1 MRVFVTGATGG
12 IGSVLVP
19 ELMTAG
25 HEVLGLARSDASAEA
40 LTAAGA
46 SVLRGDLDDPESLRE
61 GAVQSEGVIHLA
73 FGADFNNI
81 GKSVAREALAV
92 ETFGAALEGS
102 GKPLVIASGTP
113 AIPGKTSTEADAF
126 PTDGPVGGRGRNAQ
140 SVVELAERGVRSAV
154 VRLPRSVHAAGGR
167 CGFASVLVDSARR
180 TGVSGYVGDG
190 TQRWPAVHRLDAAQ
204 LFRLVLEHAA
214 PGTVAHAVADEGDTM
229 RSIAEVI
236 GRQLDLPVE
245 AVEAETFGFLG
256 QIFAVDQ
263 PSSSALTREIRLE
276 TQPSEPARRPCG
288 WELSRLRESGRIDL
302 QHAHANC

>member
-19 ELMTAG
+19 ELMAAG
-25 HEVLGLARSDASAEA
+25 HEVLGLARSDASAQA

-46 SVLRGDLDDPESLRE
+46 SVLPGDLNDPESLRA
-61 GAVQSEGVIHLA
+61 GAVSVRRGGPPRLRRRLQQLREVGGEGDPRCRDL
-73 FGADFNNI
+73 
-81 GKSVAREALAV
+81 RRRPR
-92 ETFGAALEGS
+92 GS

-113 AIPGKTSTEADAF
+113 ALPGRTSTEADAF

-140 SVVELAERGVRSAV
+140 AVVDLAERGVRTAV

-167 CGFASVLVDSARR
+167 CGFASALIDSARR

-190 TQRWPAVHRLDAAQ
+190 TQRWPAVHRLDAAR
-204 LFRLVLEHAA
+204 LFRLVLEQAA
-214 PGTVAHAVADEGDTM
+214 PGTVAHAVADEGDSM

-245 AVEAETFGFLG
+245 AVPAENFGFLG
-256 QIFAVDQ
+256 HIFATDQ
-263 PSSSALTREIRLE
+263 PSSSARTRDRFGWKPTHPSLLE
-276 TQPSEPARRPCG
+276 
-288 WELSRLRESGRIDL
+288 DL
-302 QHAHANC
+302 EAGNYPG

>member
-19 ELMTAG
+19 ELTAAG
-25 HEVLGLARSDASAEA
+25 HEVLGLARSDASAQA
-40 LTAAGA
+40 LTAVGA
-46 SVLRGDLDDPESLRE
+46 SVLRGDLSDPESLRT
-61 GAVQSEGVIHLA
+61 GAVQSDGVIHLA
-73 FGADFNNI
+73 FGADFNNME
-81 GKSVAREALAV
+81 KSVARETLAV
-92 ETFGAALEGS
+92 ETFGAALEES

-113 AIPGKTSTEADAF
+113 AIPGHTSTEADAF

-140 SVVELAERGVRSAV
+140 AVVDLAERGVRSAV

-180 TGVSGYVGDG
+180 TGVSGFVGDG

-204 LFRLVLEHAA
+204 LFRLVLEQAA

-245 AVEAETFGFLG
+245 AVGAENFGFLSH
-256 QIFAVDQ
+256 IFAVDQ
-263 PSSSALTREIRLE
+263 PSSSALTREKFGWKPNHPSLLE
-276 TQPSEPARRPCG
+276 
-288 WELSRLRESGRIDL
+288 DL
-302 QHAHANC
+302 AAGNYPV